1 MAAEHR
7 NEDYPEEIDDQLT
20 SFDSSVSSV
29 KTMLEKLMSIP
40 KNVQPQ
46 KVGITLKNKQQ
57 QHLSMLLSTRFY
69 QLDFPL
75 IRPQIMEP
83 YHRQP
88 YTCIILTESI
98 RRLPEVWDEPHLLPL
113 LRRFNQK
120 WFLKKIF
127 HWGLLLF
134 LYLQLNPLD
143 QAKLDL
149 MSVYTLNSLFWSKF
163 SLSRF
168 SRLPKQNMEINK
180 IHQFTSFEHCR
191 FKCRWY
197 KNVILKDWGIL
208 LDSACNSLDY
218 CLSRYLMKVHTE
230 CCL

>member
-1 MAAEHR
+1 MRILLKWKMAAEHR

-46 KVGITLKNKQQ
+46 KVGFTLKNKQQ

-113 LRRFNQK
+113 SRRFNQK
-120 WFLKKIF
+120 WFKKNIPLGF
-127 HWGLLLF
+127 IVIPLF
-134 LYLQLNPLD
+134 TAEPFGSSQVGSD
-143 QAKLDL
+143 
-149 MSVYTLNSLFWSKF
+149 VSLH
-163 SLSRF
+163 
-168 SRLPKQNMEINK
+168 P
-180 IHQFTSFEHCR
+180 QFL
-191 FKCRWY
+191 
-197 KNVILKDWGIL
+197 IL
-208 LDSACNSLDY
+208 
-218 CLSRYLMKVHTE
+218 E
-230 CCL
+230 